1 MQVQLPS
8 FPDLDKETTLAK
20 QRKECKDKLRS
31 LLKQHDGSTKH
42 PDVAKVIEE
51 LSDMNPSKSDANLH
65 VSESFHFQGDY
76 QNLSSPTF
84 PGRLNPDDVGAI
96 PQYKLG
102 QMSFNI
108 FKPHDLVCSI
118 LKIGN
123 PVKKKQDGDRLTYT
137 FVIDLIIHTAEG
149 QDLPATMVNEG
160 HCYAN
165 PSKEN
170 RVCVCFTGGTLIPK
184 KGASKE
190 ESKLWSETFSD
201 QIQDTSSYMSRFIKY
216 IFFLLLGITQDHVL
230 HFAMKRCPTGYFDV
244 LYLDDELRITRGN
257 RNTVVVVEREKS
269 SVSQNAF
276 MQVVG

>member
-8 FPDLDKETTLAK
+8 FPDLDNETFVAK
-20 QRKECKDKLRS
+20 QRSECKEKLRS
-31 LLKQHDGSTKH
+31 LLKQHDGCTKH
-42 PDVAKVIEE
+42 PDVMKVIEQ
-51 LSDMNPSKSDANLH
+51 LSDINPSRSDDNKH
-65 VSESFHFQGDY
+65 ISESLHFEGDY

-84 PGRLNPDDVGAI
+84 PGRLNPDDVGAN
-96 PQYKLG
+96 PQYQLG
-102 QMSFNI
+102 RMSFNI

-118 LKIGN
+118 LTIGN
-123 PVKKKQDGDRLTYT
+123 PVKKKQDGDRFTYT
-137 FVIDLIIHTAEG
+137 FVIDLIIHTPKG

-165 PSKEN
+165 PSMEN
-170 RVCVCFTGGTLIPK
+170 RVSVCFIGGTLIPK

-201 QIQDTSSYMSRFIKY
+201 SIQDTSSYVSRFIKY
-216 IFFLLLGITQDHVL
+216 VFFLLLGITQDHVL
-230 HFAMKRCPTGYFDV
+230 HFAMNRCPTGHFDV
-244 LYLDDELRITRGN
+244 LYLDEELRITRGN
-257 RNTVVVVEREKS
+257 RKTVVVVERKNS